1 MRIFYALLL
10 ATIAQI
16 ISFVQLQ
23 GQLIWKFPKENPYVM
38 MLLGLPISLIFIKT
52 TKIFNQHFD
61 ANWPGRLI
69 GFGLGIIIFTIMSWL
84 VFREVPTA
92 KTIVC
97 LVLAFTIVLLQVFW
111 RQ

>member
-1 MRIFYALLL
+1 MKLFYALIL
-10 ATIAQI
+10 AIIAQI
-16 ISFVQLQ
+16 ISFIQLQ
-23 GQLIWKFPKENPYVM
+23 GQLVWKFPKENPYVM

-69 GFGLGIIIFTIMSWL
+69 GFGLGIIIFTIMSW
-84 VFREVPTA
+84 VIFKEVPTF

-97 LVLAFTIVLLQVFW
+97 LSLAFIIVLLQVFW
-111 RQ
+111 K

>member
-23 GQLIWKFPKENPYVM
+23 GQLVWKFPKENPYVM

-84 VFREVPTA
+84 VFKEVPTS
-92 KTIVC
+92 KTIDC

-111 RQ
+111 K